1 MLLAMHFDG
10 RSIVQRKWKRFG
22 PTVFKL
28 EENRCI
34 KTFVM
39 RVLNLRLFTQSS
51 QLFFFF
57 FFSFLSFLFF
67 VFGLHLFQ

>member
-10 RSIVQRKWKRFG
+10 RSILQRKWKRFG
-22 PTVFKL
+22 PTALKL

-39 RVLNLRLFTQSS
+39 RILNLRLFTEGS
-51 QLFFFF
+51 QLF
-57 FFSFLSFLFF
+57 
-67 VFGLHLFQ
+67 